1 MNLTTFKE
9 EGYQIK
15 NVVAVDYIV
24 NNLDLNNI
32 TTINEDTIDTIP
44 STIDEAIFGSTDD
57 SYYQIMDTEDNIIYD
72 ELTLED
78 LIDTIEKMPSSYT
91 QEDWYQQINDSITT
105 KDQYDQLLANYIV
118 ADNTNVPEA
127 KRLAMIEY
135 IENTS
140 STWHSEEHSVEELC
154 LHILKTQKNNEEIM

>member
-1 MNLTTFKE
+1 MNLTTFKQ

-24 NNLDLNNI
+24 NNLDLTDV
-32 TTINEDTIDTIP
+32 TTIDEENIHNIP

-72 ELTLED
+72 ELSLED

-91 QEDWYQQINDSITT
+91 QEDWYQKINDSIVC
-105 KDQYDQLLANYIV
+105 KDDFIQLLSDYILEP
-118 ADNTNVPEA
+118 NVSNE

-135 IENTS
+135 IENTKS
-140 STWHSEEHSVEELC
+140 HWQS
-154 LHILKTQKNNEEIM
+154 LKSWQFKKKEKEINE